1 MEFYIE
7 KKDLPLLIEYFVNL
21 YSKENHKK
29 IKDVSPEAQRVLIN
43 YNWPGNVRE
52 LENIIER
59 AIILDT
65 DGIIDKDDLPEII
78 LDGAEA
84 FDSKGKADFNKSFAS
99 LKDALKEPEKIY
111 ILKIL
116 QEVGWNKK
124 RAARKLGVNRT
135 TLYNKLRRYNL
146 LSSLN
151 KE

>member
-1 MEFYIE
+1 M
-7 KKDLPLLIEYFVNL
+7 
-21 YSKENHKK
+21 
-29 IKDVSPEAQRVLIN
+29 
-43 YNWPGNVRE
+43 
-52 LENIIER
+52 ENIIER

-65 DGIIDKDDLPEII
+65 DGIVGKDDLPEII

-84 FDSKGKADFNKSFAS
+84 FDSKRKADFNKNFAS
-99 LKDALKEPEKIY
+99 LKDALEEPEKIY

-151 KE
+151 K